1 MRAFLTLPI
10 ALTVRQTA
18 ARRRAFAIG
27 LAVTIACAVTPV
39 ALTLLPLAAS
49 QLWRTRM
56 RTAAILLLF
65 TGLACGIGWIDMRAL
80 AAWSPVLTGPWLVLL
95 VGAVATST
103 AWSLSTAP
111 SARDLSR
118 AAGIVALIA
127 APWSPWCGLLFAASA
142 LMAAHWPRSRA
153 TITLVAA
160 NDNDAG
166 RYPPYALHRYATV
179 SSPSLRS
186 ARPSAYD

>member
-1 MRAFLTLPI
+1 MTI
-10 ALTVRQTA
+10 A
-18 ARRRAFAIG
+18 
-27 LAVTIACAVTPV
+27 LAVTIACVATPV
-39 ALTLLPLAAS
+39 ALTLLPLTATHV
-49 QLWRTRM
+49 WRTRL

-65 TGLACGIGWIDMRAL
+65 TGLACGIGWIDVRAL

-103 AWSLSTAP
+103 AWSISTDP
-111 SARDLSR
+111 TARDLIR

-142 LMAAHWPRSRA
+142 LIAARWSRSRGTA
-153 TITLVAA
+153 APLAA
-160 NDNDAG
+160 NDND
-166 RYPPYALHRYATV
+166 PSDHRPHAAHCYATV
-179 SSPSLRS
+179 NYPSLRS

>member
-1 MRAFLTLPI
+1 L
-10 ALTVRQTA
+10 
-18 ARRRAFAIG
+18 AIG
-27 LAVTIACAVTPV
+27 LAATIACVATPV

-49 QLWRTRM
+49 QVWRM
-56 RTAAILLLF
+56 GLRTAAILLLF
-65 TGLACGIGWIDMRAL
+65 TGLACGIGWIDVRAL
-80 AAWSPVLTGPWLVLL
+80 AAWPPTFSGPWLMLL

-111 SARDLSR
+111 SAHDLIR

-142 LMAAHWPRSRA
+142 LIVAHCLRSRA
-153 TITLVAA
+153 IITLVAA
-160 NDNDAG
+160 NDNDPVRCSPHA
-166 RYPPYALHRYATV
+166 PHRYAPV
-179 SSPSLRS
+179 SSPPLRS